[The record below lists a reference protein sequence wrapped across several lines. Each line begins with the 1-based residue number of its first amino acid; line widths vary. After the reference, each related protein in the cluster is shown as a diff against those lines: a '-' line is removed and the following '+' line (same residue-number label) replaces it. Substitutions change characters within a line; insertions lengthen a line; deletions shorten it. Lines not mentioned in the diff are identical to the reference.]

1 MKKKIFSTAILLIVL
16 LITTNIFAATVSSQK
31 AVMEIVENNVCTIKI
46 TDKAVFE
53 KKITDYDLD
62 KKELTIGLKV
72 TNNAILPLDKPSE
85 VVLVIDNSE
94 SMIRNSISSGETRM
108 VAVADSAKLLATELL
123 KLDTVKISVVSFS
136 TVDNGDKNYADE
148 GYIAEGTL
156 ADAKLRTALTNSQEA
171 VLDAIDEVENDAT
184 GVRTD
189 IEAGLTL
196 GSQQFT
202 GTCENQ
208 FMILLSDGVPN
219 ISLGSNAI
227 MYSGQTATNTKNALL
242 KTAQD
247 NIQLLSMMTGLT
259 EDLVTLA
266 DGTQKSYKQLAE
278 EIFGTPEDPTVGS
291 YYYVTDDQ
299 IEETISKNI
308 LGELI
313 APKTEL
319 LTDIDIY
326 DYFPQEIVDNFDFEY
341 VQEPTN
347 GEISEDIDL
356 QNNMIVWHIDSLGYQ
371 ESATVSYKLTLKD
384 NIDES
389 IIGVVLKT
397 NEKVD
402 ITTEKV
408 LDDDGEK
415 KVITSDVTPKIKV
428 TLEKDPTVAPDP
440 VPQTG
445 ATIAIY
451 VIIAVAVIACIVIGI
466 RLYIKGKDIK

>member
-1 MKKKIFSTAILLIVL
+1 M
-16 LITTNIFAATVSSQK
+16 
-31 AVMEIVENNVCTIKI
+31 
-46 TDKAVFE
+46 
-53 KKITDYDLD
+53 
-62 KKELTIGLKV
+62 
-72 TNNAILPLDKPSE
+72 
-85 VVLVIDNSE
+85 
-94 SMIRNSISSGETRM
+94 
-108 VAVADSAKLLATELL
+108 
-123 KLDTVKISVVSFS
+123 
-136 TVDNGDKNYADE
+136 
-148 GYIAEGTL
+148 
-156 ADAKLRTALTNSQEA
+156 TNSQEA
-171 VLDAIDEVENDAT
+171 VLEAIDEVENDAT

-219 ISLGSNAI
+219 ISLGSNKI

-291 YYYVTDDQ
+291 YYYITDDQ

-408 LDDDGEK
+408 LDDNGEK
-415 KVITSDVTPKIKV
+415 AVITSDVTPKVKI

-445 ATIAIY
+445 ATIALY
-451 VIIAVAVIACIVIGI
+451 VIIAIAVIACIVIGT
-466 RLYIKGKDIK
+466 RLYIKGKDVK